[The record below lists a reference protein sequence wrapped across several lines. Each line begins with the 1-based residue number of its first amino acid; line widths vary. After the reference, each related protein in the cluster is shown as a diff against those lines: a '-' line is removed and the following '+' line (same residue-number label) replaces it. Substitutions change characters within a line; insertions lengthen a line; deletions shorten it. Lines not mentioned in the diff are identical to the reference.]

1 MPNTRSGI
9 SGSRATLPS
18 TYTNAASSA
27 TPSAIG
33 ASTPAEPQPSVSVRT
48 IAYTSA
54 VSAPVT
60 SSAPEA
66 SKCRF
71 AVDARPAGIMP
82 RPYTITPRPIGT
94 FTRKIAGQPNACV
107 STPPSSTPSE
117 PPTPPIAPHT
127 PSARLRSRPS
137 VNEVAMIARLAG
149 EITAPPMP
157 CSARAP
163 ISSVR
168 ESASAHASDA
178 SANSAVPAR
187 NTRRRPSRSAARPP
201 SSRKPAN
208 VSVYAFTTHCRP
220 VVEKRSPSR
229 IDGSATFTID
239 TSRITISCARQT
251 RTSSARE
258 PRLPA
263 VRALCVCTERCVA
276 AGFSVRVAAIALSF
290 VRKYGDHR
298 SKSSMSVV
306 Q

>member
-1 MPNTRSGI
+1 MIRLAARSRAMRNTRSGI
-9 SGSRATLPS
+9 SGARATLPS
-18 TYTNAASSA
+18 TNTNAASSA
-27 TPSAIG
+27 TPTRVGSALRG
-33 ASTPAEPQPSVSVRT
+33 APQPSVSVRT

-66 SKCRF
+66 SKCLCP
-71 AVDARPAGIMP
+71 ARRG
-82 RPYTITPRPIGT
+82 RPGRCRGRSRITPAPMGT
-94 FTRKIAGQPNACV
+94 LTRKIAGQPNACV

-127 PSARLRSRPS
+127 PRARLRSRPS

-157 CSARAP
+157 CSVRAP

-178 SANSAVPAR
+178 IANSAVPAR

-220 VVEKRSPSR
+220 VVEKPRPPR
-229 IDGSATFTID
+229 IDGSATLTIE
-239 TSRITISCARQT
+239 TSRITISCARHT
-251 RTSSARE
+251 STSSARE
-258 PRLPA
+258 R
-263 VRALCVCTERCVA
+263 
-276 AGFSVRVAAIALSF
+276 GFAITLSF
-290 VRKYGDHR
+290 AFESTMIIVTDVG
-298 SKSSMSVV
+298 
-306 Q
+306 